1 MASLYRSALALGL
14 LAVVSAPVAAFAHDD
29 DNQVYSSSSSSARV
43 IQYDPNSSED
53 IYETYDNDGQANQQ
67 YYSHRWGNDREE
79 GEYRSN
85 NGDNGRH
92 RGRHRRNKR
101 NRHRSNDSNYTY
113 NRFGQPVGGVY
124 NRQSTDQN
132 RPQIIYRPSTTQQGT
147 NCVNSRFGRVC
158 T

>member
-29 DNQVYSSSSSSARV
+29 DNQVSSSSSSSARV

-53 IYETYDNDGQANQQ
+53 IYETYDNSGTNQQ
-67 YYSHRWGNDREE
+67 YYSHRGDSDREE

-147 NCVNSRFGRVC
+147 TCVNSRFGRVC

>member
-1 MASLYRSALALGL
+1 MASLYRSALALSL

-29 DNQVYSSSSSSARV
+29 EDQVYSSSSSSARV

-53 IYETYDNDGQANQQ
+53 TYDNDGQINQQ
-67 YYSHRWGNDREE
+67 YYSHRGDSDREE

-101 NRHRSNDSNYTY
+101 NRHRSDDSNYTY
-113 NRFGQPVGGVY
+113 NRFGQPVGGIY

-132 RPQIIYRPSTTQQGT
+132 RPQVIYRPSTTQQGT